1 MKKLLVFGVSLA
13 LFLVLSL
20 SLVSSQNISVNYPHE
35 INCKEE
41 FDFEVELKN
50 FSQDVY
56 DVKIDITAEGKR
68 IAKIFDAEWKSTYY
82 YVNNIINT
90 EEKSREKF
98 LLKIVEDYKGN
109 AKIEIKIK
117 DSKEKTKVFSNYE
130 IDVKCEE
137 EINETKKSE
146 EEIISEEEIEKIE
159 EKETEKEEEEEIQKP
174 QELKI
179 LDGSQNSER
188 IQRLEQVGKEE
199 KIINL
204 GGKDIKTKQVYKSKT
219 QYIKE
224 YAIYGFA
231 LFCVFVIIILII
243 KKRI

>member
-56 DVKIDITAEGKR
+56 DVKIDIT
-68 IAKIFDAEWKSTYY
+68 
-82 YVNNIINT
+82 
-90 EEKSREKF
+90 EER
-98 LLKIVEDYKGN
+98 
-109 AKIEIKIK
+109 
-117 DSKEKTKVFSNYE
+117 
-130 IDVKCEE
+130 
-137 EINETKKSE
+137 KKS
-146 EEIISEEEIEKIE
+146 E

-243 KKRI
+243 KK